1 MTKLDLKERL
11 LFATTLEKLFGKS
24 DKRQVCEKIGIRYE
38 ALVEWLNAKRCPS
51 PQSLKKLEQ
60 YFGVDIKKFTYNN
73 IRWYMTDGEII
84 TNYKQA
90 KNKKLQLGILAD
102 LNDVSVNIIKQKLT
116 ELGIKI

>member
-24 DKRQVCEKIGIRYE
+24 DKRQVCEKIGIKYE
-38 ALVEWLNAKRCPS
+38 ALMEWLNAKKCPS
-51 PQSLKKLEQ
+51 SQSMQKLEK
-60 YFGVDIKKFTYNN
+60 YFGVDIKKFIYNN
-73 IRWYMTDGEII
+73 IHWYMSDGEII

-90 KNKKLQLGILAD
+90 KNKKVQLGILAD
-102 LNDVSVNIIKQKLT
+102 LNDVSVNIIKQKLI

>member
-1 MTKLDLKERL
+1 MGNRIK
-11 LFATTLEKLFGKS
+11 
-24 DKRQVCEKIGIRYE
+24 DKFVKKIGIRYE

-90 KNKKLQLGILAD
+90 KNKKIQLSILAD

>member
-1 MTKLDLKERL
+1 MGNRIK
-11 LFATTLEKLFGKS
+11 
-24 DKRQVCEKIGIRYE
+24 DKFVKKIGIRYE

-73 IRWYMTDGEII
+73 IHWYMSDGEII

-90 KNKKLQLGILAD
+90 KNKKIQLEILAD